1 MSTGDSDTIAATE
14 TAETTHDSG
23 TNRRQPFPQGFLD
36 TISTGWAP
44 RPDSAPPQ
52 RDQAPFAA
60 ARRKKLSSSFPG
72 RRLVIPAGSL
82 KQRSNDTDYLFRA
95 HSAT

>member
-52 RDQAPFAA
+52 RDQATRMQSERRAGVSVVAA
-60 ARRKKLSSSFPG
+60 AIQHVERAVDG
-72 RRLVIPAGSL
+72 RC
-82 KQRSNDTDYLFRA
+82 QRQMEV
-95 HSAT
+95 